1 MNSFIYLPIEVS
13 RRELSPKTML
23 AYSLST
29 KGYSC
34 IIFEH
39 TYFDRYGWKYP
50 GVYLG
55 KNFFRTEAPHDTK
68 YYDNMKKKH
77 INMAF
82 R

>member
-29 KGYSC
+29 KGYSS

-55 KNFFRTEAPHDTK
+55 KIF
-68 YYDNMKKKH
+68 
-77 INMAF
+77 
-82 R
+82 